1 MNKKNI
7 KVMLEITER
16 QQNVVSEDV
25 RERLKNAGADLALD
39 DFGTGFSNY
48 DALQKISPKFLKID
62 RMFIDTLTHGGVS
75 EHIVDN
81 IIHLSESTGIPLI
94 AEGIEDN
101 EQAMKLMSKGVTLG
115 QGYLYSKPVPFN
127 NFKEILKVD
136 LTKG

>member
-1 MNKKNI
+1 
-7 KVMLEITER
+7 
-16 QQNVVSEDV
+16 
-25 RERLKNAGADLALD
+25 
-39 DFGTGFSNY
+39 
-48 DALQKISPKFLKID
+48 
-62 RMFIDTLTHGGVS
+62 LTHGGVS